1 MKSLK
6 KTRCPKIF
14 IVACRQ
20 LISSLNF
27 YCCNFNGRA
36 VPWAFPLEFV
46 CKSRLESGV
55 QCVTNGERKLEQL
68 AKIID
73 FLSHRQS

>member
-1 MKSLK
+1 MYYIFVFANKRKETCCSQ
-6 KTRCPKIF
+6 IF

-20 LISSLNF
+20 LISAPNC

-46 CKSRLESGV
+46 CKSRVKSGV
-55 QCVTNGERKLEQL
+55 QCVTNGAEN
-68 AKIID
+68 
-73 FLSHRQS
+73 SSS